1 MKYFL
6 FLFIAT
12 LFFTKSYGQLEK
24 RNWLIGG
31 NGSLYSYNETLR
43 SPSYNH
49 DASYTNID
57 LSATIGYFLKD
68 KFVSGIRPSLSKY
81 KGRVTSPGGGV
92 TNNSKLTVGPFLR
105 YYFLNQE
112 KQFNILADI
121 SYQLG
126 TNRNF
131 GSQEVGKYNVLS
143 AMVGTE
149 VFFTSSVG
157 MEILLGYSNKIHSTD
172 YTQSASVNNKKG
184 FQFSIGFQFHLIK
197 E

>member
-1 MKYFL
+1 MKYIL

-12 LFFTKSYGQLEK
+12 LFFTQSYGQLEK

-31 NGSLYSYNETLR
+31 NGSLYSYNETYR

-49 DASYTNID
+49 EANYTNID

-68 KFVSGIRPSLSKY
+68 KFVSGIRPSFSKI
-81 KGRVTSPGGGV
+81 KGKVTSGGS
-92 TNNSKLTVGPFLR
+92 TDASKLTIGPFVR
-105 YYFLNQE
+105 YYFLKQE
-112 KQFNILADI
+112 KQFNILTDFC
-121 SYQLG
+121 YQIGL
-126 TNRNF
+126 NQYF
-131 GSQEVGKYNVLS
+131 GALHEKGKYNMLN

-157 MEILLGYSNKIHSTD
+157 MEILLGYSNKIVSID
-172 YTQSASVNNKKG
+172 NSQSVFESNKNG
-184 FQFSIGFQFHLIK
+184 FQLSIGFQFHLIK